1 MKKVFLVCLLFL
13 AFQRA
18 LACEV
23 CGCSSGNYFISPF
36 PQFKNYFLGT
46 RYAFRSFS
54 TTLAS
59 DPGQYSKDFY
69 QTVEVWG
76 GVNLGTKWQILGF
89 FPYSINR
96 QHSDDGLQKTSGPG
110 DITFIGN
117 YNLIRTKNNAGLNH
131 RLWIGAGV
139 KLATGKYAVD
149 PDAVNASANNQPGTG
164 STDFIAN
171 TMYSLLINR
180 WSVNASANYKVNGS
194 AEGFRFGNRLAISAF
209 GYRAIPKGFATLNPS
224 AGLLFEKLGQNKLD
238 GVSVE
243 DTGGYALLAAA
254 GLDTNF
260 KRVTVGFN
268 VQLPL
273 SQNYS
278 AGQTIT
284 KVRGLVHVTYT
295 F

>member
-1 MKKVFLVCLLFL
+1 M
-13 AFQRA
+13 
-18 LACEV
+18 ACEV

-36 PQFKNYFLGT
+36 PQFRNYFLGT
-46 RYAFRSFS
+46 RYTFRSFS

-59 DPGQYSKDFY
+59 DPAAYSKDFY

-89 FPYSINR
+89 FPYGINR
-96 QHSDDGLQKTSGPG
+96 QISDDGLQKTSGLG

-117 YNLIRTKNNAGLNH
+117 FNLIRTKNDAGLNH
-131 RLWIGAGV
+131 RLWIGAGM
-139 KLATGKYAVD
+139 KLPTGKYAVD
-149 PDAVNASANNQPGTG
+149 LGAVNASANNQPGTG

-171 TMYSLLINR
+171 TMYSLQVNR
-180 WSVNASANYKVNGS
+180 WSVNASANYKINRS
-194 AEGFRFGNRLAISAF
+194 AEGFQFGNRLAISVF
-209 GYRAIPKGFATLNPS
+209 GYRSFPKGFATLNPS
-224 AGLLFEKLGQNKLD
+224 AGLLYERLGHNKLND
-238 GVSVE
+238 AKVE
-243 DTGGYALLAAA
+243 DTGGYGLLAAG

-260 KRVTVGFN
+260 KRVTIGFN

-273 SQNYS
+273 SQNY
-278 AGQTIT
+278 AGDQTMT